1 MLSSQNVQE
10 IITYRLQ
17 ERILAS
23 KEVTYQLSM
32 NQRRRKMLVVK
43 KKKKRLEKTFSKPTC
58 IICAKNYF
66 FWKSGSYKAM
76 TGKEKWSLLRDK
88 IFAAIAWRKIRIEK
102 CLLRS
107 RCPTWIF
114 RKASHIS
121 PWLFQEEDKE
131 AAVEATKVACQKYFK
146 LKTSTDRLFP
156 IKWKQQMEDIFQ
168 LMLYWTHE
176 VKAP

>member
-1 MLSSQNVQE
+1 MLSSQNIQE

-43 KKKKRLEKTFSKPTC
+43 KKIDWKKTFSKPTC
-58 IICAKNYF
+58 IISAKNYF
-66 FWKSGSYKAM
+66 FCKSDSYKAM

-88 IFAAIAWRKIRIEK
+88 MFAAIAWRKIRVEK

-114 RKASHIS
+114 RKAPHIS

-131 AAVEATKVACQKYFK
+131 TAVEGTKFACQKYFK